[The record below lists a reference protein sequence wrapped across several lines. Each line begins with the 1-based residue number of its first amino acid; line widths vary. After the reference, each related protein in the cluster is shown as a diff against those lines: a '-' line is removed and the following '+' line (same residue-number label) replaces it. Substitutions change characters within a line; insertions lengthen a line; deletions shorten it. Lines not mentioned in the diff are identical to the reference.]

1 MLRKL
6 VMLTCLATLAACAPA
21 PQRPAPTAP
30 QPAPAKPP
38 VSAKI
43 GPSEQKVIDQ
53 TNAFRR
59 RNALGALEPDARL
72 MRIAQAHAANMARQD
87 RFGDTDRNGHVL
99 DGRNVEYRIQAGGYE
114 FARVAENVGYQLNRP
129 DPVASMMQGWKDSPG
144 HRRNM
149 LLPDVVE
156 IGVGAAQ
163 GKSGRWYFVQLFG
176 RPINPPAPVKTSN

>member
-1 MLRKL
+1 MLRRAL
-6 VMLTCLATLAACAPA
+6 MLACAAALAACAPA
-21 PQRPAPTAP
+21 PQRPV
-30 QPAPAKPP
+30 PAEPPPAARPP
-38 VSAKI
+38 ESVKVSAL
-43 GPSEQKVIDQ
+43 EQRVVVE

-59 RNALGALEPDARL
+59 ANALAALKPDVQL
-72 MRIAQAHAANMARQD
+72 VQIAQAHAANMARQD

-99 DGRNVEYRIQAGGYE
+99 DGRNVEYRIKAGGYA

-149 LLPDVVE
+149 LLADVSQ

-163 GKSGRWYFVQLFG
+163 GRSGRWYFVQLIG
-176 RPINPPAPVKTSN
+176 RPPDPSPTARTSSK